1 MSAVEDRRRVLASF
15 GRRAGPLFK
24 LAQRL
29 QVSATKTYAC
39 KVRPFRT
46 RSHCEKSVASFLRV
60 RVRAVRSDGR
70 SVASRTGEKKV
81 ITAPSAPS
89 VTARARSRP
98 KPSQAQCQSGTHPQ
112 DLLPRRASARLRGFT
127 ERAGG
132 DRGSERRQGWRCSCR
147 WRPGPSRGRPSGGRA
162 GPRCG
167 CSSCRSSRKR
177 RSG

>member
-1 MSAVEDRRRVLASF
+1 MSAVEDRRRVLAAF

-70 SVASRTGEKKV
+70 SVASRTGDEKKV

-89 VTARARSRP
+89 VTARARARP
-98 KPSQAQCQSGTHPQ
+98 KPSQTQRQSGTHPQ
-112 DLLPRRASARLRGFT
+112 DLLPRRAAL
-127 ERAGG
+127 
-132 DRGSERRQGWRCSCR
+132 D
-147 WRPGPSRGRPSGGRA
+147 
-162 GPRCG
+162 
-167 CSSCRSSRKR
+167 
-177 RSG
+177 